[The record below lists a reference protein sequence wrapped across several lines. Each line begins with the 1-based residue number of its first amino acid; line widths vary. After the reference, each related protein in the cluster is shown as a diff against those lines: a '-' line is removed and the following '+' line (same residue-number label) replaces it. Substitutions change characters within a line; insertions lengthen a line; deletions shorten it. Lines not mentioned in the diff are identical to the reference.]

1 MSDSVRD
8 FFDDLDDDLD
18 DVRDDL
24 GDTVNRAGD
33 DLDDDID
40 DIRGDLDD
48 GVDDVRNA
56 VDDDDGT
63 PSTTSPA
70 AQVTRLYDTVFDR
83 APDDAGLT
91 FWTNALRVGVGLDD
105 VAELF
110 VASPEFRDRY
120 GDIGAGEFV
129 NLLYQNVLDREPD
142 PEGQAF
148 WTSNLQSGVLD
159 RDDVVLAFSESPE
172 HVAKVGPVSTDDNP
186 LI

>member
-1 MSDSVRD
+1 MSDSIRD
-8 FFDDLDDDLD
+8 FFDDA
-18 DVRDDL
+18 RDE
-24 GDTVNRAGD
+24 VNEV
-33 DLDDDID
+33 
-40 DIRGDLDD
+40 
-48 GVDDVRNA
+48 VDDVAGDVDDVIDDVEREGRDVIND
-56 VDDDDGT
+56 VDDDGA

-120 GDIGAGEFV
+120 GDTGAGEFV

-148 WTSNLQSGVLD
+148 WTFNLQSGVLE

>member
-1 MSDSVRD
+1 MSDSARD
-8 FFDDLDDDLD
+8 VFDD
-18 DVRDDL
+18 VE
-24 GDTVNRAGD
+24 DTVNRAA
-33 DLDDDID
+33 
-40 DIRGDLDD
+40 
-48 GVDDVRNA
+48 DDVERETRDIVND

-91 FWTNALRVGVGLDD
+91 FWTNSLRAGTGLDD
-105 VAELF
+105 LAELF

-120 GDIGAGEFV
+120 GDLGTGEFV
-129 NLLYQNVLDREPD
+129 SLLYRNVLDREGD
-142 PEGQAF
+142 PAGQTF
-148 WTSNLQSGVLD
+148 WTDAIASGRAD

>member
-1 MSDSVRD
+1 MSGSVGDFLNDVEDS
-8 FFDDLDDDLD
+8 
-18 DVRDDL
+18 
-24 GDTVNRAGD
+24 VNRAAD
-33 DLDDDID
+33 DVD
-40 DIRGDLDD
+40 REVRNV
-48 GVDDVRNA
+48 VDDVNA
-56 VDDDDGT
+56 DNGT

-91 FWTNALRVGVGLDD
+91 FWTNALRAGAGLDD

-120 GDIGAGEFV
+120 GDLSTGDFV
-129 NLLYQNVLDREPD
+129 NLLYRNVLDREAD

-148 WTSNLQSGVLD
+148 WTTNLQSGRVD

-172 HVAKVGPVSTDDNP
+172 HVAKVGPVSTGDNP

>member
-8 FFDDLDDDLD
+8 FFNN
-18 DVRDDL
+18 VE
-24 GDTVNRAGD
+24 DTVNQAA
-33 DLDDDID
+33 
-40 DIRGDLDD
+40 
-48 GVDDVRNA
+48 DDVEREVRDVVND
-56 VDDDDGT
+56 VDDDKGT

-91 FWTNALRVGVGLDD
+91 FWTNSLRSGVGLDD

-120 GDIGAGEFV
+120 GDLGTGDFV
-129 NLLYQNVLDREPD
+129 ALLYRNVLDREAD

-148 WTSNLQSGVLD
+148 WTSGLNSGRLD

-186 LI
+186 FI